1 MTISKIK
8 MTTIIY
14 VVVCLLV
21 AVFLFNAVRNY
32 HQSKQSISSVNSQL
46 TAQQHSLKAASQQ
59 QQDYEKVTSQ
69 DIRNTS
75 DLAELS
81 NHFINDVFDRLQ
93 KQTISDKASQY
104 ATQNAVSAF
113 LGSTFGGDVDEG
125 KPSIKLIK
133 TDIDYSKDASGAGIG
148 FGTITYQL
156 NQRTQTLTVLMQ
168 MQAGKINEIQT
179 GQVKDTSGSGTND

>member
-21 AVFLFNAVRNY
+21 AVFLVNAARNY

-46 TAQQHSLKAASQQ
+46 TAQQHSLKAANQQ

-81 NHFINDVFDRLQ
+81 NHFINDMFDRLQ

-104 ATQNAVSAF
+104 ATQNVVSAF